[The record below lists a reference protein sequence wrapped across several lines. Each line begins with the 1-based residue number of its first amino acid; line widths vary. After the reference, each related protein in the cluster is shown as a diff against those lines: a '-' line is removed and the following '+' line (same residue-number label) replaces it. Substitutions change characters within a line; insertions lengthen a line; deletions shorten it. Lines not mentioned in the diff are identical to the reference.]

1 MSHLKGERILMT
13 EFDSVLRGF
22 DEKSALILDMGQRVG
37 NVTGELSTDGPLK
50 EKLESEYS
58 ELEGIW
64 ASILDER
71 NKFLDLVMKMGLSNQ
86 ISKSVET
93 IVNFVVPVSRRTDHL
108 FGLLHG
114 IGLVIGG
121 WFEKQGDP
129 DKLAEIEKK
138 YQEMSGESGE
148 GIGYIG

>member
-1 MSHLKGERILMT
+1 MA
-13 EFDSVLRGF
+13 EFDNVLRGF

-37 NVTGELSTDGPLK
+37 NATGEHSDDTTLS
-50 EKLESEYS
+50 EKLESDYL
-58 ELEGIW
+58 ELDDIW
-64 ASILDER
+64 SSVLDER
-71 NKFLDLVMKMGLSNQ
+71 NKFLDLVMQMGLRNQ
-86 ISKSVET
+86 VDKSIET

-121 WFEKQGDP
+121 WFEKNGDP
-129 DKLAEIEKK
+129 NKLAQIEKK
-138 YQEMSGESGE
+138 YEEMVGESGE

>member
-1 MSHLKGERILMT
+1 MV
-13 EFDSVLRGF
+13 EFDNVLRGF

-37 NVTGELSTDGPLK
+37 NVTGEHSTDSPLN
-50 EKLESEYS
+50 EQLESEYL
-58 ELEGIW
+58 ELDSIW
-64 ASILDER
+64 TSVLDER

-86 ISKSVET
+86 IGKSIET

-108 FGLLHG
+108 FGLIHG

-129 DKLAEIEKK
+129 VKLAKIEKK
-138 YQEMSGESGE
+138 YEEMTGDSGE